1 MTKQDISKRIIKL
14 KLETQ
19 TLESK
24 KEIQKLQQSL
34 DIDVVTEK

>member
-34 DIDVVTEK
+34 DRDGVTEK

>member
-14 KLETQ
+14 KLKTQ

>member
-1 MTKQDISKRIIKL
+1 MTKQDISKRIIEL

-34 DIDVVTEK
+34 DRDGVDEK